1 MKLTFFTDYEAYFSE
16 YFMAIKCTNDNKYD
30 LLTNKNFK
38 FLFYLFNVC
47 NSAAGNLKEMIIN
60 NTFYFIFNK
69 EYQIKRLDYT
79 M

>member
-1 MKLTFFTDYEAYFSE
+1 MKLTFFTDCEAYFSE

-38 FLFYLFNVC
+38 FLFYLFNVF

-69 EYQIKRLDYT
+69 EY
-79 M
+79 